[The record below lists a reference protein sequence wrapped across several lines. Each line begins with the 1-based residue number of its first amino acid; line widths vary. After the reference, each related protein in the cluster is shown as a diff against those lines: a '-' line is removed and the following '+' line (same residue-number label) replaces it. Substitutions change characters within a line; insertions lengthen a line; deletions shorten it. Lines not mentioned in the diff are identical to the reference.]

1 MSKLLKYLVAI
12 IIAFIIHWILAAKLE
27 NPQLSLAFA
36 ESKSVTKK
44 ESTWTFRATFYN
56 ANCKGCTRYTKS
68 GRKLQTGVTLSV
80 DPKVIPLGTWVEI
93 TFPDGRKEIRRADD
107 TGGKIKG
114 RRVDIYYPKSRKALL
129 KMGVQKVKVRILHN
143 YNPKKKNV

>member
-12 IIAFIIHWILAAKLE
+12 VLAILIHWILAAKLE

-36 ESKSVTKK
+36 ESKSVKKK

-56 ANCKGCTRYTKS
+56 ANCKGCSQHTKS
-68 GRKLQTGVTLSV
+68 GRKLKPGVTISV

-129 KMGVQKVKVRILHN
+129 KMGVQKVKIRILKN
-143 YNPKKKNV
+143 YKPSQA